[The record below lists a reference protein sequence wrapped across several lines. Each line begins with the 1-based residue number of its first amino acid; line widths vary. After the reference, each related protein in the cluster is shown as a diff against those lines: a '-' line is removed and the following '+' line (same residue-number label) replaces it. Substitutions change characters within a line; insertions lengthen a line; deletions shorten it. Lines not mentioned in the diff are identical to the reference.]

1 MADRFEKVVK
11 HSAVPFT
18 IDSIP
23 NNPQRL
29 SVLVSF
35 VVNLTHLGKGNS
47 VEDLP

>member
-11 HSAVPFT
+11 HSAVPFG

-29 SVLVSF
+29 SGLVSF